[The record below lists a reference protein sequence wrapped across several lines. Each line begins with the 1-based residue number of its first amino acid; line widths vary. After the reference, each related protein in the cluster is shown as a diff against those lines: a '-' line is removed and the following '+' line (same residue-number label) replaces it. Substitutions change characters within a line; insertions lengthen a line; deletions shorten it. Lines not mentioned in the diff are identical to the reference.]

1 MSNTEEIMTVAT
13 WLMAGGGIMA
23 VFGLISIVHARYGDD
38 RGGLSKPLTLV
49 GLALFAIG
57 FFLDQRWGSYW

>member
-1 MSNTEEIMTVAT
+1 MSNTEEIMTVAI

-23 VFGLISIVHARYGDD
+23 VFGLIAIVHAWHGDD

>member
-1 MSNTEEIMTVAT
+1 MSNTQEILTVAM
-13 WLMAGGGIMA
+13 WLMAGGGILA
-23 VFGLISIVHARYGDD
+23 VFGVGAILLARYGDD
-38 RGGLSKPLTLV
+38 QGGLAKPLALV

>member
-1 MSNTEEIMTVAT
+1 MANTEEIMTVAV
-13 WLMAGGGIMA
+13 WLMAGGGILA
-23 VFGLISIVHARYGDD
+23 AFGLAAIFHARHGDD

-57 FFLDQRWGSYW
+57 YFLDHRWGSYW